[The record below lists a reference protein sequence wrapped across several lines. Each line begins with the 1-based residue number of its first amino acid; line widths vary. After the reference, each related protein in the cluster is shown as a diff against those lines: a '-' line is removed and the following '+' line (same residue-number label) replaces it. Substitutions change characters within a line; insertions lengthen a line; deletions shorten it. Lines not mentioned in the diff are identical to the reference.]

1 MNASYQIYPNGR
13 ILMFTTEGEQYENEQ
28 SKAYDE
34 NGGYPVSRHD
44 SLEEALANRD
54 EFGASWFGLEELPSI
69 PTSIWDFYYTDEGWY
84 CGNDSEGN
92 AVFNHWTATV
102 EYLRMHMC
110 RQLTDREI
118 TEISISLSFGPT
130 PMLTNEQKGH
140 AFNAPK
146 KSLVYAADCETTR
159 DILITVLTTFSNKE
173 DSSMNTMTIEEYNAL
188 VSEGRIINQ
197 PVGDHT
203 AEAVTSVFHEE
214 DNVEI
219 YRRHNAVFIY
229 WPSCGHAYTAH
240 VR

>member
-1 MNASYQIYPNGR
+1 MNASYQIYPDAS
-13 ILMFTTEGEQYENEQ
+13 IVMFTTENEDYDREQ
-28 SKAYDE
+28 SEAYD
-34 NGGYPVSRHD
+34 NHGGYPVSRHE
-44 SLEEALANRD
+44 SLEEAVAHREEL
-54 EFGASWFGLEELPSI
+54 GASWFGLEELQSI
-69 PTSIWDFYYTDEGWY
+69 PTSIWEFYFQDEGWY

-92 AVFNHWTATV
+92 SVFNHWTATV
-102 EYLRMHMC
+102 EYLRMHLC

-118 TEISISLSFGPT
+118 TEISVSLSYGPT
-130 PMLTNEQKGH
+130 PLLTNEQKGY

-146 KSLVYAADCETTR
+146 KSLVYAADCENTR
-159 DILITVLTTFSNKE
+159 DTIITVLTTFKE
-173 DSSMNTMTIEEYNAL
+173 NAMTPMTMEEYNAL

>member
-1 MNASYQIYPNGR
+1 MNASYELFHDGR
-13 ILMFTTEGEQYENEQ
+13 ILMFSENCENE
-28 SKAYDE
+28 KNEAYD
-34 NGGYPVSRHD
+34 NYADPVSSHD
-44 SLEEALANRD
+44 SLKEALAHR
-54 EFGASWFGLEELPSI
+54 EELGVEWFGIDELPSI
-69 PTSIWDFYYTDEGWY
+69 PTSIWEFYYTDEGWY

-102 EYLRMHMC
+102 EYLRMHLC

-118 TEISISLSFGPT
+118 TEISVSLSYGPT
-130 PMLTNEQKGH
+130 PLLTNEQKGH

-146 KSLVYAADCETTR
+146 KGLVYAADCENTR
-159 DILITVLTTFSNKE
+159 DTIITVLTTFSNKE
-173 DSSMNTMTIEEYNAL
+173 GSDTTPVTIEEYNAL
-188 VSEGRIINQ
+188 VEAGLIINQ

-203 AEAVTSVFHEE
+203 AEAVSGVFHEE

-219 YRRHNAVFIY
+219 YRRHNAIFIY